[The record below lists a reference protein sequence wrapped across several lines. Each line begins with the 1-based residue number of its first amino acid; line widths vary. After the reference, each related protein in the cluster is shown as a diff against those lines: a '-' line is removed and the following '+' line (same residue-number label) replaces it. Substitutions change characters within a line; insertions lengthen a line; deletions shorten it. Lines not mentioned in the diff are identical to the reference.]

1 MWKKNERNHSL
12 ERDQIKLKGN
22 GKKII
27 ISLDPKEENPWKK
40 SWEEEKEAL
49 KLYQVIQGY
58 QDNVEDKS
66 Q

>member
-1 MWKKNERNHSL
+1 MGKKNESNHSL

-27 ISLDPKEENPWKK
+27 IPLDPKEENPWKK
-40 SWEEEKEAL
+40 SWEEEQEAL